1 MMLIGLERLEGH
13 AEAGIMG
20 GYELSKSKKP
30 IDSEIEWIE
39 RQNKAQHPLRD
50 QNL

>member
-1 MMLIGLERLEGH
+1 MLIGLERLKGH

-20 GYELSKSKKP
+20 GYELSKPKKP

-39 RQNKAQHPLRD
+39 RQNRAQHPLCD
-50 QNL
+50 HYL